1 MHLLSYLQVPRCY
14 SQLEHRTLDVLLH
27 HFCDASELTYAA
39 ILNVRC
45 GYGNFCI
52 KTRLVAAKT
61 KEDASKKQTKRQLKC
76 RFLQG

>member
-1 MHLLSYLQVPRCY
+1 MHLLSYLQVPGCY
-14 SQLEHRTLDVLLH
+14 SQLEHRTVDVFLH

-39 ILNVRC
+39 VLYVRC
-45 GYGNFCI
+45 GYGNNRF

-61 KEDASKKQTKRQLKC
+61 RENTSKKQTKPQLKC